1 MKILILCNH
10 GNVRSVG
17 LKYLIQRL
25 YGNKHDVLAAG
36 VEENSQE
43 TIEMLIHK
51 WADRTISLTN
61 EAENKASHG
70 GKDTYLPIGK
80 DVWYNPFHHNLQH
93 LLLKRI
99 KDLNL

>member
-25 YGNKHDVLAAG
+25 YNHDVLAAG
-36 VEENSQE
+36 VEENSRE
-43 TIEMLIHK
+43 TLSMLQH
-51 WADRTISLTN
+51 WANYLIFLTP
-61 EAENKASHG
+61 ESKKYFSTE
-70 GKDTYLPIGK
+70 GKKVAYINIGD
-80 DVWYNPFHHNLQH
+80 DVWHNPFAQELQH

-99 KDLNL
+99 KNLDL